1 MEEQRK
7 RLRLDESYAPIPH
20 SEPELTAEQKEA
32 IAKRHAE
39 AEGRQG
45 KREEEAARAME
56 ETSVFHGKELKD
68 YQGRSWL
75 HPPASIH
82 GVRRSMNALYLRNG
96 YIPGRGTGVAA
107 IRWLPRTAHMLL
119 CSMDTK
125 VKIWDVHGSKKC
137 MRTYMGHSAAVR
149 DVGFTNDGSKL
160 SRAHMMVS

>member
-39 AEGRQG
+39 SKKERQG
-45 KREEEAARAME
+45 KQEEEAAQAME

-75 HPPASIH
+75 HPPAEYTRGEEEH
-82 GVRRSMNALYLRNG
+82 ECF
-96 YIPGRGTGVAA
+96 IPKKWVHTWSGHTKGVAA
-107 IRWLPRTAHMLL
+107 IRWLPKTAHMLL
-119 CSMDTK
+119 SAGMDTK

-137 MRTYMGHSAAVR
+137 MRTYMWPFCRGP
-149 DVGFTNDGSKL
+149 
-160 SRAHMMVS
+160 